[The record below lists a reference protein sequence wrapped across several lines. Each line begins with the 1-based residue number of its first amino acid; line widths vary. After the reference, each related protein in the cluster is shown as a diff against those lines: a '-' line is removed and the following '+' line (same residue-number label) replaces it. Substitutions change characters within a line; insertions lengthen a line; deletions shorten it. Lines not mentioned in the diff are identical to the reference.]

1 MAIFRGNTVVA
12 GATNMVNVETLDA
25 YFEQLVAVFTEAEW
39 EDLSEEQKASYKLA
53 LVY

>member
-12 GATNMVNVETLDA
+12 GSVNMVNVETIDE
-25 YFEQLVAVFTEAEW
+25 YFEHLVGTFTEDEW
-39 EDLSEEQKASYKLA
+39 EALSEEQKASYKLA